1 MSENKRVVFATD
13 FSEASLQA
21 FPHAVEL
28 SKRAGA
34 SLTVLYVH
42 LPFTDDPYNEAA
54 CADIASH
61 MEGFVASE
69 FAGLWKKVP
78 EGFELRLEEV
88 RNISAAAGVLEYLE
102 DVKTEIVVLG
112 THGHSR
118 IAHFFL
124 GGVTEKV
131 VRYSPIPVLT
141 VGPAR
146 EGYRDNSLY
155 KRILVPYDF
164 SKYSNAAVEKGLRLA
179 RLYGA
184 RMWILYVIEQVAFP
198 GLMESW
204 RKHVEKEVPALQE
217 EMRRTLNT
225 QVGLDKIKDVDIQVQ
240 VVQGDGKAHR
250 KICSF
255 VEETEIDLVVMGTYG
270 LSGVEK
276 VLLGS
281 TTERVIRLAS
291 CPVMAFRIRES
302 K

>member
-1 MSENKRVVFATD
+1 MSDNKRVVFATD

-21 FPHAVEL
+21 FPHALEL
-28 SKRAGA
+28 SRRAGA
-34 SLTVLYVH
+34 SLTVLFVH
-42 LPFTDDPYNEAA
+42 LPFTDDPYNEAV
-54 CADIASH
+54 CADMASH
-61 MEGFVASE
+61 MRGFVAAK
-69 FAGLWKKVP
+69 FAELWAKVP
-78 EGFELRLEEV
+78 EGFELNLEEV

-118 IAHFFL
+118 IARFFL
-124 GGVTEKV
+124 GSVTEKV
-131 VRYSPIPVLT
+131 VRYSPIPVMT

-146 EGYRDNSLY
+146 EGYRDNPLY
-155 KRILVPYDF
+155 QRILVPYDF
-164 SKYSNAAVEKGLRLA
+164 SRHSSSAVEKGLRLA
-179 RLYGA
+179 HLYGA
-184 RMWILYVIEQVAFP
+184 KIWILYVIEQVALP
-198 GLMESW
+198 GLVDSW
-204 RKHVEKEVPALQE
+204 RKHVEEEVPALQE
-217 EMRRTLNT
+217 ELERNLNSE
-225 QVGLDKIKDVDIQVQ
+225 VGLDKIKDIEIQVQ

-250 KICSF
+250 AICSF

-291 CPVMAFRIRES
+291 CPVMAFRIRGS